1 MYSITKENASFEW
14 RRKKNGKPNNEYTE
28 NTMSLTKD
36 WKLKVIYAEISDS
49 IKADPFHI
57 LHMCKAKAFND
68 IEKLANNKTK

>member
-1 MYSITKENASFEW
+1 MLHLNGEEN
-14 RRKKNGKPNNEYTE
+14 KKKVENQTMNITE

-68 IEKLANNKTK
+68 IEK

>member
-1 MYSITKENASFEW
+1 MENQTM
-14 RRKKNGKPNNEYTE
+14 NITE

-68 IEKLANNKTK
+68 IEK